1 LSRVRDMSL
10 SLLNI
15 RGLGSAL
22 KTLTAI
28 PWPWKES
35 KDLAASLS
43 WSPVI
48 GLLLG
53 LILYG
58 TSLIWILLPFK
69 QWPAGAA
76 LVMIGLGI
84 WLTRGLHYDGL
95 ADWADSI
102 GGFLHRE
109 KRLAIMKDVSLGSF
123 GVLALF
129 LALAAKWVA
138 FERILSSGSI
148 IWILAIFILSRNMMV
163 ELICTLPY
171 ARNEE
176 GMGGPFVKG
185 ASPKNRLISHLIS
198 IILCL
203 PFGPLAL
210 GLFAA
215 AWLQTWLFGLRVKSR
230 FGGITGD
237 LLGTANEMVEVTLL
251 MICALPGESILCY
264 TGWTWIF

>member
-1 LSRVRDMSL
+1 MSL
-10 SLLNI
+10 SLPNTK
-15 RGLGSAL
+15 GLGTAL

-35 KDLAASLS
+35 EDLSASLP
-43 WSPVI
+43 WFPVI

-58 TSLIWILLPFK
+58 TSLVWGLLPFK
-69 QWPAGAA
+69 QWSAGAA

-102 GGFLHRE
+102 GGFSQKE

-123 GVLALF
+123 GVLALI
-129 LALAAKWVA
+129 LGLSAKWIA
-138 FERILSSGSI
+138 FERILSSGSMV
-148 IWILAIFILSRNMMV
+148 WILVIFILSRNMMV
-163 ELICTLPY
+163 ELIVTLPY
-171 ARNEE
+171 ARSEK
-176 GMGGPFVKG
+176 GMGRPFVKG
-185 ASPKNRLISHLIS
+185 SSPEHRLISHVIS
-198 IILCL
+198 IIFCL
-203 PFGPLAL
+203 SFGPLAL

-215 AWLQTWLFGLRVKSR
+215 VWLQTWLFGLRIKSR

-251 MICALPGESILCY
+251 MICALPGERILCY

>member
-1 LSRVRDMSL
+1 MSL
-10 SLLNI
+10 SSLHI
-15 RGLGSAL
+15 KGLGTAL

-35 KDLAASLS
+35 EDLSTSLS
-43 WSPVI
+43 WFPVI

-69 QWPAGAA
+69 QWPAGAG
-76 LVMIGLGI
+76 LVMVGLGI

-102 GGFLHRE
+102 GGFLQRE

-123 GVLALF
+123 GVLALI
-129 LALAAKWVA
+129 LALSAKWIA
-138 FERILSSGSI
+138 FERILSSGST

-171 ARNEE
+171 ARTEE

-185 ASPKNRLISHLIS
+185 AAPEHRLISHLIS
-198 IILCL
+198 IIFCL

-215 AWLQTWLFGLRVKSR
+215 AWLQTWLFGLRIKSR
-230 FGGITGD
+230 FNGITGD

>member
-1 LSRVRDMSL
+1 MALSS
-10 SLLNI
+10 LNI
-15 RGLGSAL
+15 KGLGTAL

-35 KDLAASLS
+35 EDLSASLP
-43 WSPVI
+43 WFPVI

-58 TSLIWILLPFK
+58 ISLVWMLLPFS
-69 QWPAGAA
+69 QWASGAA
-76 LVMIGLGI
+76 LVMVGLGI
-84 WLTRGLHYDGL
+84 WLTRGLHLDGL

-102 GGFLHRE
+102 VGFLQRE
-109 KRLAIMKDVSLGSF
+109 KRLAIMRDVSLGTF
-123 GVLALF
+123 GVLALVV
-129 LALAAKWVA
+129 ALLAKWVA
-138 FERILSSGSI
+138 FERIFSSGST
-148 IWILAIFILSRNMMV
+148 IWILPIFILSRNMMV
-163 ELICTLPY
+163 ELICKLPY
-171 ARNEE
+171 ARTGE
-176 GMGGPFVKG
+176 GMGRPFVKG
-185 ASPKNRLISHLIS
+185 ASREHRLISHIIS
-198 IILCL
+198 VLFCL

-215 AWLQTWLFGLRVKSR
+215 AWLQTWLFGLRLKRR